1 MTYLL
6 LTLILAEFLALFLLS
21 KLVSNALSKV
31 FLRITKSQTLSSYLL
46 FFLFLPGILLH
57 ELSHIIVSI
66 LLFVPVGNV
75 EFVPRIREG
84 GVQMGSVMVGKTD
97 PIRRLLIGLAPVL
110 GGFLILLF
118 LFFSWQT
125 SAVSEGLKY
134 VISIFIIF
142 EVTNTMFSSSKDLE
156 GAAVLGIVAL
166 LLAVFLNV
174 SGAEL
179 PGVLY
184 DLLKSDQSINILKK
198 IATLLLIPLAINT
211 SVVFSSRLIRS

>member
-1 MTYLL
+1 
-6 LTLILAEFLALFLLS
+6 
-21 KLVSNALSKV
+21 
-31 FLRITKSQTLSSYLL
+31 
-46 FFLFLPGILLH
+46 
-57 ELSHIIVSI
+57 
-66 LLFVPVGNV
+66 
-75 EFVPRIREG
+75 
-84 GVQMGSVMVGKTD
+84 
-97 PIRRLLIGLAPVL
+97 
-110 GGFLILLF
+110 
-118 LFFSWQT
+118 
-125 SAVSEGLKY
+125 
-134 VISIFIIF
+134 
-142 EVTNTMFSSSKDLE
+142 MFSSSKDLE